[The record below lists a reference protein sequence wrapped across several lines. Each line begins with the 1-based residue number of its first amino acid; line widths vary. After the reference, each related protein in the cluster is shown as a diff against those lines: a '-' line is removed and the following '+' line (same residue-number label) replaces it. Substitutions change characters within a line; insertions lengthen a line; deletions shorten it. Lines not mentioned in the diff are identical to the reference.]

1 MGRLCGPWWVGCYP
15 DIILGIWGTHLGVTV
30 AWHMTNFI
38 LKHIDLLTS
47 EEVVAVEVAWVL
59 HACISYLFSGVVAIY
74 RGQVLGTEFGFSVD
88 L

>member
-1 MGRLCGPWWVGCYP
+1 
-15 DIILGIWGTHLGVTV
+15 
-30 AWHMTNFI
+30 MTNFI